1 MLDWQKAIREKLA
14 AITLSPRQRANL
26 IAELANHL
34 EDLHA
39 ELLASGA
46 SDAEATR
53 ACLEQL
59 NDLRR
64 IASAAERSQIGE
76 GRMNQRS
83 RTLWLPGLVTLTMAS
98 VLLMVMQLFT
108 FSQPRVRW
116 VDGGAVAVGIVW
128 LLSLLPCGGWGA
140 YLSRR
145 AGGSRWISILAILF
159 PSLTMLGVFCVVLP
173 IGILVERNTYIIH
186 HPRYFGLALLVWT
199 VVPGAALL
207 LGALPVLRKMNTP
220 RLDTP
225 QTTPSDS
232 SRASVSP
239 FPGSGPS
246 KRYNK

>member
-14 AITLSPRQRANL
+14 RVTLSPRQRANL

-39 ELLASGA
+39 ELLTSGVSAPDAS
-46 SDAEATR
+46 R

-59 NDLRR
+59 SDLQQ
-64 IASAAERSQIGE
+64 IASAAKQSQIGE

-83 RTLWLPGLVTLTMAS
+83 KTLWLPGLVTLTMAS
-98 VLLMVMQLFT
+98 VLLMVMQLYT
-108 FSQPRVRW
+108 FSRPRVHW
-116 VDGGAVAVGIVW
+116 VDGGEVAVGIVW
-128 LLSLLPCGGWGA
+128 LLSLLPCGALGA

-145 AGGSRWISILAILF
+145 AGGSRWISILASLF
-159 PSLTMLGVFCVVLP
+159 PSLIMLAVFCVVLP

-207 LGALPVLRKMNTP
+207 LGALPVLRRRNAG
-220 RLDTP
+220 RLNTP
-225 QTTPSDS
+225 QTTP
-232 SRASVSP
+232 
-239 FPGSGPS
+239 
-246 KRYNK
+246 